1 MDSSFVLFVS
11 INEGVIHD
19 CTARYTFMFVLSE
32 VNCVFLKHLEH
43 LVLILGT
50 GLRSGKSLGPETK
63 VKLHFWVAKF
73 VVIIVCAYIW
83 NLQQHEKYCFN
94 LLSFHF

>member
-1 MDSSFVLFVS
+1 
-11 INEGVIHD
+11 
-19 CTARYTFMFVLSE
+19 MFVLSE

-73 VVIIVCAYIW
+73 VVIIICAYIW